1 MYFRDINGKIIEN
14 FKHVRDDKSKHKT
27 KNFPWLLL
35 FVLLILILIAI
46 YFIYRHYSM

>member
-14 FKHVRDDKSKHKT
+14 YKHVNKGKHN
-27 KNFPWLLL
+27 KNKNTPWLLWI
-35 FVLLILILIAI
+35 VLLILILIAI